1 MTAMFE
7 YSQSYNRYTYC
18 FNNPL
23 RFTNPSGYVVRG
35 RNDVLNPQYFIWLKS
50 SNSKNGNS
58 FNTDI
63 VEGSPSPIYDED
75 GNFLGTDDEGLQ
87 GDAIVMNIN
96 DFVQGMSHEDA
107 LALSTSLNENNLEMA
122 QLKMNTHY
130 SNLKNRP
137 DWDGYLTKREADEW
151 WKNGN
156 GEALYVD
163 IDKIDL
169 SGIVSLGERFVY
181 QTKSFNLLVHSAS
194 LDDGLV
200 YGHITLK
207 RYPNHKVRAYSDR
220 YDFEMHSWKN
230 PLNYLRNIETMIG
243 KMVSGNG
250 NSYEINIYGET
261 ELRPILPWI
270 K

>member
-7 YSQSYNRYTYC
+7 YSQSYNRYSYC

-23 RFTNPSGYVVRG
+23 RFTDPSGYVVRG
-35 RNDVLNPQYFIWLKS
+35 RNDVLNPYFLYYDFS
-50 SNSKNGNS
+50 SFSSDGSS

-63 VEGSPSPIYDED
+63 VEGSPSPI
-75 GNFLGTDDEGLQ
+75 
-87 GDAIVMNIN
+87 
-96 DFVQGMSHEDA
+96 
-107 LALSTSLNENNLEMA
+107 
-122 QLKMNTHY
+122 
-130 SNLKNRP
+130 
-137 DWDGYLTKREADEW
+137 
-151 WKNGN
+151 
-156 GEALYVD
+156 
-163 IDKIDL
+163 
-169 SGIVSLGERFVY
+169 
-181 QTKSFNLLVHSAS
+181 SFNLLFHSAS

-261 ELRPILPWI
+261 ELKPILPWI

>member
-1 MTAMFE
+1 MTAMSE
-7 YSQSYNRYTYC
+7 YSQSYNRYSYC

-23 RFTNPSGYVVRG
+23 RFTDPSGYVVRG

-63 VEGSPSPIYDED
+63 VEGSPSPIYDEA
-75 GNFLGTDDEGLQ
+75 GNFLGTDDEGLR

-137 DWDGYLTKREADEW
+137 DWDGYLTYLEAREW
-151 WKNGN
+151 WRNGN